1 MRFDRMGRRKRGKE
15 RETADEVKD
24 SLKERDSRQDV
35 LDDDSG
41 LDTISRV
48 QNWLSLDSPL
58 KTRVFLSITA
68 LGVSSIITQLLIM
81 REFMSVFHGN
91 ELVFGIILAS
101 WLLLDAVGAA
111 LGRWA
116 HRIEDHMRILIA
128 SQVAVAV
135 LPFLHLLTIR
145 LLRNVV
151 FQQGRM
157 VGFIE
162 VLGSALVLLAP
173 YCIISGFL
181 LTLACLILSRG
192 ERAEDIGE
200 VYFMDN
206 IGDILGGVL
215 FSFLLVHILRP
226 FHITTVIFI
235 VNMVAAV
242 VIARSTGRRDLGR
255 VLAAFA
261 VATVIAI
268 LVLDIELATTRI
280 LFSTPEA
287 AGAVLGSPSRLAG
300 FLQDPSRPEE
310 GLADL
315 VFAQESP
322 YGKLVVTRER
332 DQLTFWESGT
342 PLFTTGSNVSREETV
357 HYAMLQHPA
366 PEQVLIISGGVAGT
380 ALEALKYGVERID
393 YVELDPLIIEVGKR
407 FTRNLDDERIHVHAM
422 DGRLY
427 VRQTTERYDVVII
440 DLPDPTTTQ
449 INRFYTREFMDEVA
463 RILRPGGVVSLG
475 VEGIANYV
483 SAERRQLNS
492 AVYRTLASRF
502 DHVTAIPGGR
512 TFFVAGDRPLRRDIP
527 QLVEER
533 GIPTQYVRREYIGW
547 HLTKDRLDLI
557 DSSLTDDVGENTD
570 LRPVTSYYALLHW
583 MAYFDGEQVIDP
595 TIPVAMLIALCL
607 MALVRTRPVP
617 MAILTTG
624 LAGSALAV
632 VLVVGFQLIH
642 GYVYSSLGLLVTA
655 FMAGLAIGSNHINK
669 MEGSRT
675 RRQLIALEVA
685 IAAIA
690 LLIVPVLTVMSRA
703 SWGWWAPLIAHVAFP
718 LLNLIVGV
726 LVGMEFPL
734 AASLHFSGDVART
747 ASALYA
753 ADLVGSCVGAL
764 IISALLIPFW
774 GIPAVCVLVAV
785 LNLVTGF
792 LVWREA

>member
-1 MRFDRMGRRKRGKE
+1 MGRRKRRKV
-15 RETADEVKD
+15 RETADDEKDSIKDLDSGTDALDKDHGHDTVTMVKD
-24 SLKERDSRQDV
+24 
-35 LDDDSG
+35 
-41 LDTISRV
+41 
-48 QNWLSLDSPL
+48 WLSLDSTL

-91 ELVFGIILAS
+91 ELVFGIILSS
-101 WLLLDAVGAA
+101 WLLLDAIGAVI
-111 LGRWA
+111 GRWA
-116 HRIEDHMRILIA
+116 HRIEDRMRILIA

-135 LPFLHLLTIR
+135 LPFLHILIVR

-162 VLGSALVLLAP
+162 VMGSALVLLAP

-181 LTLACLILSRG
+181 LTLACLVLSRG

-215 FSFLLVHILRP
+215 FSFLLVHVLRP
-226 FHITTVIFI
+226 FHITTFIFI
-235 VNMVAAV
+235 VNMIAAV
-242 VIARSTGRRDLGR
+242 VISRSTGRKDLGR
-255 VLAAFA
+255 GLVVFAIAIVLAF
-261 VATVIAI
+261 
-268 LVLDIELATTRI
+268 LVVDIELATTRI

-287 AGAVLGSPSRLAG
+287 AAFVLGSPSRLVG
-300 FLQDPSRPEE
+300 FLQDPGRPEE
-310 GLADL
+310 GLVDL

-322 YGKLVVTRER
+322 YGKLVVTRES

-366 PEQVLIISGGVAGT
+366 PENVLIISGGVAGT
-380 ALEALKYGVERID
+380 AMEALKYGIERVD

-492 AVYRTLASRF
+492 AVYRTLASQF
-502 DHVTAIPGGR
+502 NHVTAIPGGR
-512 TFFVAGDRPLRRDIP
+512 TFFVAGDRSLHRDIP
-527 QLVEER
+527 RLVEER

-557 DSSLTDDVGENTD
+557 DSSLTDDVGENSD

-583 MAYFDGEQVIDP
+583 MAYFKGEREIDP
-595 TIPVAMLIALCL
+595 TIPAAMLIALCL
-607 MALVRTRPVP
+607 MTLARTRPVP
-617 MAILTTG
+617 LAILTTG

-655 FMAGLAIGSNHINK
+655 FMVGLAIGSNHINR
-669 MEGSRT
+669 MEGPRT
-675 RRQLIALEVA
+675 RRQLFTLE
-685 IAAIA
+685 AAIA
-690 LLIVPVLTVMSRA
+690 VVAILLVPTLTILSRL
-703 SWGWWAPLIAHVAFP
+703 SWGWWAPVVAHVAFP

-734 AASLHFSGDVART
+734 AASLHFSGDVAGT
-747 ASALYA
+747 ASALYS

-764 IISALLIPFW
+764 VISALLIPLW
-774 GIPAVCVLVAV
+774 GIPVVCGLVAV
-785 LNLVTGF
+785 LNLVSGI
-792 LVWREA
+792 LVWREG